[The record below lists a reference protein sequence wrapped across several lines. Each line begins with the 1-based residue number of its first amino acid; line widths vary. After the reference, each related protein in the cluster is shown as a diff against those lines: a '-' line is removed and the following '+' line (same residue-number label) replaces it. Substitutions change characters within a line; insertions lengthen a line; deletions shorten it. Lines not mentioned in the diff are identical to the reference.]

1 MCDTL
6 HNTSRYRFIPDTQ
19 QPFGVFRLYNFCCN
33 ICGAVFDNVY
43 AADDH
48 VKENHFF
55 PPL

>member
-6 HNTSRYRFIPDTQ
+6 HTTRYRFIPDTQ
-19 QPFGVFRLYNFCCN
+19 QPFGDFRLYNFCCN